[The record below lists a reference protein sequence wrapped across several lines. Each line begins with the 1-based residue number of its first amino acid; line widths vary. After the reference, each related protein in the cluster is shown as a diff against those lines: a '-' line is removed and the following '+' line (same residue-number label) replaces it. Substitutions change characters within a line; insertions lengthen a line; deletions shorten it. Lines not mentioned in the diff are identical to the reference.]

1 MRFVKLHG
9 AGNDYLFV
17 NGFTQTVADPAG
29 LAARISAP
37 HTGAGSDGLILLV
50 PSRRADFA
58 MRMFNRDGSA
68 GLMCGNGA
76 RCAARFLWEEGLL
89 DKTAFTLESGGTVY
103 TLSIETEGGRFRSA
117 AIDLGTPQS
126 LLRADSGLTRVRF
139 GSPHAVLF
147 DRGDVFPDARFEREA
162 PGLCASLD
170 ANIEFAHRT
179 APGVFEARVWER
191 GSGETL
197 SCGTGTCAIL
207 AAARTEG
214 LADSEA
220 EIRWPGGALN
230 VRCRAEDGH
239 YLLSGPCVRVYE
251 GLWPDDETSR

>member
-17 NGFTQTVADPAG
+17 NGFTQAVSDPAG

-37 HTGAGSDGLILLV
+37 HTGAGSDGLILLL

-58 MRMFNRDGSA
+58 MRMFNSDGSA

-89 DKTAFTLESGGTVY
+89 SETSFTLESGGEVY
-103 TLSIETEGGRFRSA
+103 SLWVETDGGKFRSA
-117 AIDLGTPQS
+117 TVDLGTPQS
-126 LLRADSGLTRVRF
+126 LARPDGGPIRVRF

-147 DRGDVFPDARFEREA
+147 GHDGDFLHAVFEREA
-162 PGLCASLD
+162 PKLCAELD
-170 ANIEFAHRT
+170 ANVEFARPV

-191 GSGETL
+191 GSGETC

-214 LADSEA
+214 LADGEG
-220 EIRWPGGALN
+220 EIRWPGGVLN

-251 GLWPDDETSR
+251 GLWPDDEAL